1 MLYPFAYLAPQ
12 HLGVRGRLLRY
23 IAGRLVLVGLA
34 AVALSWT
41 VFLLVHALPGNPFSG
56 SERMTDRRE
65 AILLHRAHLDDP
77 YPLQYLHWLQTYF
90 SGALS
95 PLLMSEAWT
104 TIRLGLLALV
114 LMLALGIWM
123 GMTAVAR
130 RGTRFDHLATA
141 AASVAYAVPNFV
153 WAMWLLYVFT
163 ILAFR
168 WTGGLLYVEVGWGQP
183 IQWVLPALA
192 LGLPP
197 SGLVA
202 RLVRTSMLETLTQ
215 DYVRTAW
222 AKGLRAQTVLVRHAL
237 RNALIPLVTV
247 MGPIAVSTLMGS
259 IVIENAFGVPGLGP
273 ELVRSILSRSYFT
286 ATGIFTY
293 YSVLAGLAMLGVDL
307 AYAAIDPKIRY

>member
-1 MLYPFAYLAPQ
+1 M
-12 HLGVRGRLLRY
+12 RY
-23 IAGRLVLVGLA
+23 IAGRLGLVGLA

-65 AILLHRAHLDDP
+65 AVLLHRAHLDDP

-123 GMTAVAR
+123 GLTAVAR
-130 RGTRFDHLATA
+130 RGTRFDYLATA

-168 WTGGLLYVEVGWGQP
+168 WTRGLLYVEVGWGQP
-183 IQWVLPALA
+183 V
-192 LGLPP
+192 
-197 SGLVA
+197 SGYCL
-202 RLVRTSMLETLTQ
+202 RWRWRCRRPGWLHG
-215 DYVRTAW
+215 W
-222 AKGLRAQTVLVRHAL
+222 FGLRCWRH
-237 RNALIPLVTV
+237 
-247 MGPIAVSTLMGS
+247 
-259 IVIENAFGVPGLGP
+259 
-273 ELVRSILSRSYFT
+273 
-286 ATGIFTY
+286 
-293 YSVLAGLAMLGVDL
+293 
-307 AYAAIDPKIRY
+307 